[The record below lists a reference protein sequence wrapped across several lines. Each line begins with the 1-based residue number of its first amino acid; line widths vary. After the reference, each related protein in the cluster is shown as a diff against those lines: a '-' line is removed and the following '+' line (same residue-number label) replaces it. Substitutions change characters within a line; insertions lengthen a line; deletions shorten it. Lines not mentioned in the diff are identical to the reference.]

1 MSALSLMKKLSMTA
15 AGVACISVGGMCAN
29 APPLKAA
36 ILAVDNSASWATGSD
51 TLSKLGFKMVP
62 VANTSQPEFSILSTL
77 SSPLGNLTFSP
88 LVQKMNINSAWTTW
102 SHGYTGEVYFSG
114 WNVLTTTI
122 TLPAGIS
129 AFDLYVE
136 PNLFG
141 LFDIAV
147 TGMNGTST
155 TLLQKVSGL
164 SGAKYFGFYATE
176 GDLLSTI
183 KITDLSNGAAHG
195 FGMAEFRLASRPIA
209 AVPESSFGLGLLAF
223 GALGSISWLL
233 GKRQYK

>member
-1 MSALSLMKKLSMTA
+1 MKKLSMTA

-29 APPLKAA
+29 VPPLKAA
-36 ILAVDNSASWATGSD
+36 ILAVDNSGSWATGSD
-51 TLSKLGFKMVP
+51 TLSRMGFKMVQ
-62 VANTSQPEFSILSTL
+62 VANSAEPEFSILSTL

-88 LVQKMNINSAWTTW
+88 QVQKMNINSGWTTW

-122 TLPAGIS
+122 TLPASIT

-141 LFDIAV
+141 IFDIAV
-147 TGMNGTST
+147 TGIDGTST

-183 KITDLSNGAAHG
+183 KITDRSNGAAHG
-195 FGMAEFRLASRPIA
+195 FGMAEFRLASRTVA
-209 AVPESSFGLGLLAF
+209 AVPESSFGLGILVF
-223 GALGSISWLL
+223 GALGTTSWLL
-233 GKRQYK
+233 RKRQHKV

>member
-1 MSALSLMKKLSMTA
+1 MKKLSMTA
-15 AGVACISVGGMCAN
+15 AGVAWISVGGMCAN

-36 ILAVDNSASWATGSD
+36 ILAVDNSGSWATGSD
-51 TLSKLGFKMVP
+51 TLSKLGFNMVQ
-62 VANTSQPEFSILSTL
+62 VANSSEPEFSIISTL

-88 LVQKMNINSAWTTW
+88 LVQKMNINSGWTTW

-114 WNVLTTTI
+114 WNVVTTTI
-122 TLPAGIS
+122 TLPTGIS

-147 TGMNGTST
+147 TGINGTST
-155 TLLQKVSGL
+155 TLLQTVNGL
-164 SGAKYFGFYATE
+164 LGAKYFGFYATE

-183 KITDLSNGAAHG
+183 KITDLSNGAALG
-195 FGMAEFRLASRPIA
+195 FGMAEFRLASRTVA
-209 AVPESSFGLGLLAF
+209 AVPVPESSFGLGILAF

-233 GKRQYK
+233 QKRQHKV